1 MLALL
6 FYERFSFTF
15 TQPLFISRQIA
26 SPGRNN
32 KARVFI
38 ASEARQLRPG
48 ELDRI
53 NTIFRLH

>member
-1 MLALL
+1 L

-15 TQPLFISRQIA
+15 TPNPLFISRQIA

-38 ASEARQLRPG
+38 ASEAR
-48 ELDRI
+48 
-53 NTIFRLH
+53 